1 MKTIL
6 TNLAKQQIRQTAKY
20 IHKEFG
26 KKRRDEF
33 IQEVRQARHLLE
45 STPHIGS
52 AEPLLAELPDMY
64 RSYVMNHLNKIIYRL
79 KDDTIVIVDLWD
91 TRREPGKLVD
101 EVK

>member
-45 STPHIGS
+45 RTSISRTTRYVS
-52 AEPLLAELPDMY
+52 ELCYEP
-64 RSYVMNHLNKIIYRL
+64 SQQNHLSSQR
-79 KDDTIVIVDLWD
+79 
-91 TRREPGKLVD
+91 
-101 EVK
+101 